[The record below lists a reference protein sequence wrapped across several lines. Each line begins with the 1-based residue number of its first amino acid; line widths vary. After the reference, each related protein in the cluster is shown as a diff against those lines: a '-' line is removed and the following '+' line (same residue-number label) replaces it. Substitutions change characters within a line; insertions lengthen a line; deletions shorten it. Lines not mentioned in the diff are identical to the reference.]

1 MKITKETDYAII
13 CVLYL
18 AVRRFDYV
26 TVAEIADSYNIP
38 KAFLSK
44 IFQKLSKANLIFSRQ
59 GKKGGFKLTGQPI
72 DITLMDIYNAIH
84 GCLAINICVNQKGA
98 CERMTFCGIKPIW
111 NEINQ
116 IIIDRLK
123 ATNFADLAQKEI
135 ERLYHQ
141 AKKNNINSN

>member
-44 IFQKLSKANLIFSRQ
+44 IFQKLTKADLIYSRQ
-59 GKKGGFKLTGQPI
+59 GKKGGFKLTGQPKNI
-72 DITLMDIYNAIH
+72 SLMDIYNAIH
-84 GCLAINICVNQKGA
+84 GSLAINVCLDQKDV
-98 CERMTFCGIKPIW
+98 CERMAFCGIKSIW

-116 IIIDRLK
+116 VIIDRLK
-123 ATNFADLAQKEI
+123 GTTFADLAQKEI
-135 ERLYHQ
+135 ERLYNQ
-141 AKKNNINSN
+141 VKINNTEAK